1 MYFDAAP
8 VTKNVKYDAKL
19 GVVGKI
25 KDAGHQMK
33 RAVEYS
39 MPHQTEKS
47 SILAII
53 LLYRRTGHRRMAKLG
68 YGPREVSRQS
78 ILKLDLPNRNTS
90 KY

>member
-25 KDAGHQMK
+25 KDAGRQTQ

-53 LLYRRTGHRRMAKLG
+53 LLYMRTGHRKTAKL
-68 YGPREVSRQS
+68 R
-78 ILKLDLPNRNTS
+78 
-90 KY
+90 